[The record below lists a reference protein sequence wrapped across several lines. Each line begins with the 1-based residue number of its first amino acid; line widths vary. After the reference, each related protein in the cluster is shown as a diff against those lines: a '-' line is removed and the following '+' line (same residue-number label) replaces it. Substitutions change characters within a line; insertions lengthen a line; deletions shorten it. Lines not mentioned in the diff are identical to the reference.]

1 MRVMLKAT
9 LDTEKSSEAIRQGKL
24 PELIKGTMD
33 RIKPEAAYFMPDEG
47 QRCCVFVFDMQDSS
61 DLPPLAEP
69 FFMELGAKVEVLP
82 VMNLD
87 DLQAGLSALG
97 RQ

>member
-33 RIKPEAAYFMPDEG
+33 RIKPEAAYFLPDEG
-47 QRCCVFVFDMQDSS
+47 QRSCVFVFDMQDSS

-69 FFMELGAKVEVLP
+69 FFMELGAKVEVRP